1 MIRRYLILFL
11 FLVPTLLLAQ
21 HTQLT
26 VQDKASK
33 RLLQGASI
41 SENKIVLG
49 VTDSLGQVHLSLTQG
64 IHLLKCS
71 LIGYEAKLDSI
82 NFPCTTPIII
92 ELNMSPTLM
101 EEITVVSTT
110 RNNQRIE
117 NSPLKVEVIG
127 REEMDEENSIKP
139 ASIASIL
146 GDLSGVQIQQ
156 SSVVSG
162 NANIRIQGLEGRYT
176 QILRDG
182 LPLYEGFSGGFGIL
196 SIPPID
202 LKQVELIKGAASTL
216 YGGGAIAG
224 LVNIISRKPTEK
236 QQTTFT
242 INRSSLKESNI
253 NSFISK
259 KYKHIGYTF
268 YAGYTAQK
276 EIDVN
281 KDGISDVPKLGSFV
295 VHPRLFFY
303 PNRKTNITLGYSGT
317 IERRKGGDMLVL
329 AGKPDQIHQYVE
341 SNNNTRHTGELFI
354 EHTLHGKTKLEFKSS
369 FSSFDRTIQSNTIVI
384 NGNQVNRFSELS
396 LFAPYEKGSLV
407 VGVNSVGD
415 AFNKISSSTS
425 IPLNSFSNQTI
436 GVFIQN
442 TLNIGEKTILEA
454 GIREDFHNHYG
465 NFFLPRISM
474 FHRFNEHWASRSGIG
489 YGYKAPNVISPQI
502 QDLPLEKIL
511 PLSNNIKAE
520 QSVGF
525 NIELNYKK
533 EWNDGNSFFINHAFF
548 VTQVS
553 NPIIHSIYST
563 DVVDQYILFSNAA
576 KPILTRG
583 FDTYIQTTLNQWEIY
598 LGYTFTI
605 AERKYL
611 PTNQFMPLTPKNR
624 MAFTL
629 LRAFEETGW
638 RVGIEASYNGKQ
650 IRFDESKTP
659 GYLFTAAMI
668 EKKLNEKVKF
678 VLNGE
683 NLFDYRQ
690 SRIEPIFTG
699 SITNPSFKE
708 LWAPI
713 DGRVINLAMFI
724 KL

>member
-1 MIRRYLILFL
+1 MIRHYLIIFL

-26 VQDKASK
+26 IQDKVSK
-33 RLLQGASI
+33 RPLQGVSI
-41 SENKIVLG
+41 SENKSVLG
-49 VTDSLGQVHLSLTQG
+49 ITDSLGHVHLNLPQG
-64 IHLLKCS
+64 MHFLKSS
-71 LIGYEAKLDSI
+71 LIGYEEKVDSI
-82 NFPCTTPIII
+82 YFPITNPIII
-92 ELNMSPTLM
+92 ELTMSPKLM
-101 EEITVVSTT
+101 DEITILSST

-146 GDLSGVQIQQ
+146 GDISGVQIQQ
-156 SSVVSG
+156 SSAVSG

-202 LKQVELIKGAASTL
+202 LKQVELIKGSASTL

-236 QQTTFT
+236 QQSTFT

-259 KYKHIGYTF
+259 KYKHVGYTF

-276 EIDVN
+276 EVDVN
-281 KDGISDVPKLGSFV
+281 KDGLSDVPQLESFV

-303 PNRKTNITLGYSGT
+303 PTKKTNITLGYSGT
-317 IERRKGGDMLVL
+317 MEKRKGGDMLVL
-329 AGKPDQIHQYVE
+329 AGKPDQVHQYIE

-354 EHTLHGKTKLEFKSS
+354 DHTLHGKTKLEFKSS
-369 FSSFDRTIQSNTIVI
+369 FSSFDRTILSNALELK
-384 NGNQVNRFSELS
+384 GNQVNQFSELS
-396 LFAPYEKGSLV
+396 LFVPYEKGSLV
-407 VGVNSVGD
+407 AGINSVGD
-415 AFNKISSSTS
+415 EFKKISSSSS
-425 IPLNSFSNQTI
+425 IPLSSFSNQTL
-436 GVFIQN
+436 GFFVQN
-442 TLNIGEKTILEA
+442 TLNISEQSILEA
-454 GIREDFHNHYG
+454 GIREDIHNHYG

-474 FHRFNEHWASRSGIG
+474 FHRFNEHWASRGGIG
-489 YGYKAPNVISPQI
+489 YGYKAPNILSSQI
-502 QDLPLEKIL
+502 RDIPFEKITPL
-511 PLSNNIKAE
+511 PSSIKAE
-520 QSVGF
+520 RSVGF
-525 NIELNYKK
+525 NVEVNYKK
-533 EWNDGNSFFINHAFF
+533 EWDNGNSFFINHALFI
-548 VTQVS
+548 TQVS
-553 NPIIHSIYST
+553 DPIIYNT
-563 DVVDQYILFSNAA
+563 DPISQFVFFSNAA

-583 FDTYIQTTLNQWEIY
+583 FDTYIQSTLDQWEIY

-611 PTNQFMPLTPKNR
+611 STNQFMPLTPKNR

-629 LRAFEETGW
+629 LRAFEEKGW

-650 IRFDESKTP
+650 IRFNESKTP

-668 EKKLNEKVKF
+668 EKKINDKVKF

-699 SITNPSFKE
+699 SITNPSFNE

>member
-1 MIRRYLILFL
+1 MIRHYLIIFL
-11 FLVPTLLLAQ
+11 FLAPTLLLAQ

-26 VQDKASK
+26 IQDKASK
-33 RLLQGASI
+33 RPLQGVSI
-41 SENKIVLG
+41 SENKSVLG
-49 VTDSLGQVHLSLTQG
+49 ITDSLGHIQLNLVQGMHLIKSSLV
-64 IHLLKCS
+64 
-71 LIGYEAKLDSI
+71 GYEVKLDSI
-82 NFPCTTPIII
+82 NFPITNPIII
-92 ELNMSPTLM
+92 ELTMSPKLM
-101 EEITVVSTT
+101 DEITILSST

-146 GDLSGVQIQQ
+146 GDISGVQIQQ
-156 SSVVSG
+156 SSAVSG

-202 LKQVELIKGAASTL
+202 LKQVELIKGSASTL

-259 KYKHIGYTF
+259 KYKHVGYTF

-276 EIDVN
+276 EVDVN
-281 KDGISDVPKLGSFV
+281 KDGLSDLPQLESVV

-303 PNRKTNITLGYSGT
+303 PTKKTNITLGYSGT
-317 IERRKGGDMLVL
+317 MEKRKGGDMLVL
-329 AGKPDQIHQYVE
+329 AGKPDQVHQYIE

-354 EHTLHGKTKLEFKSS
+354 DHTLHGKTKLEFKSS
-369 FSSFDRTIQSNTIVI
+369 FSSFDRTILSNALELK
-384 NGNQVNRFSELS
+384 GNQVNQFSELS

-407 VGVNSVGD
+407 AGINSVGD
-415 AFNKISSSTS
+415 EFKKISSSSS
-425 IPLNSFSNQTI
+425 IPLSSFSNQTF
-436 GVFIQN
+436 GFFVQN
-442 TLNIGEKTILEA
+442 TLNISEHSILEA
-454 GIREDFHNHYG
+454 GIREDIHNHYG

-474 FHRFNEHWASRSGIG
+474 FHRFNEHWASRGGIG
-489 YGYKAPNVISPQI
+489 YGYKAPNILSSQI
-502 QDLPLEKIL
+502 RDIPFEKITPL
-511 PLSNNIKAE
+511 PSSIKAE
-520 QSVGF
+520 RSVGF
-525 NIELNYKK
+525 NVEVNYKK
-533 EWNDGNSFFINHAFF
+533 EWDNGNSFFINHALFI
-548 VTQVS
+548 TQVS
-553 NPIIHSIYST
+553 DPIIYNT
-563 DVVDQYILFSNAA
+563 DPISQFVFFSNAA

-583 FDTYIQTTLNQWEIY
+583 FDTYIQSTFDQWEIY

-611 PTNQFMPLTPKNR
+611 STNQFMPLTPKNR

-629 LRAFEETGW
+629 LRAFEEKGW

-668 EKKLNEKVKF
+668 EKKINDKVKF

-699 SITNPSFKE
+699 SITNPSFNE

>member
-1 MIRRYLILFL
+1 MIRHYLIIFL

-26 VQDKASK
+26 IQDKVSK
-33 RLLQGASI
+33 RPLQGVSI
-41 SENKIVLG
+41 SENKSVLG
-49 VTDSLGQVHLSLTQG
+49 ITDSLGHIQLNLVQGMHLIKSSLV
-64 IHLLKCS
+64 
-71 LIGYEAKLDSI
+71 GYEVKLDSI
-82 NFPCTTPIII
+82 NFPITNPIII
-92 ELNMSPTLM
+92 ELTMSPKLM
-101 EEITVVSTT
+101 DEITILSST

-146 GDLSGVQIQQ
+146 GDISGVQIQQ
-156 SSVVSG
+156 SSAVSG

-202 LKQVELIKGAASTL
+202 LKQVELIKGSASTL

-276 EIDVN
+276 EVDVN
-281 KDGISDVPKLGSFV
+281 KDGLSDVPQLESFV

-303 PNRKTNITLGYSGT
+303 PTKKTNITLGYSGT
-317 IERRKGGDMLVL
+317 MEKRKGGDMLVL
-329 AGKPDQIHQYVE
+329 AGKPDQVHQYIE

-354 EHTLHGKTKLEFKSS
+354 DHTLHGKTKLEFKSS
-369 FSSFDRTIQSNTIVI
+369 FSSFDRTILSNALELK
-384 NGNQVNRFSELS
+384 GNQVNQFSELS

-407 VGVNSVGD
+407 AGINSVGD
-415 AFNKISSSTS
+415 EFKKISSSSS
-425 IPLNSFSNQTI
+425 IPLSSFSNQTL
-436 GVFIQN
+436 GFFVQN
-442 TLNIGEKTILEA
+442 TLNISEQSILEA
-454 GIREDFHNHYG
+454 GIREDIHNHYG

-474 FHRFNEHWASRSGIG
+474 FHRFNEHWASRGGIG
-489 YGYKAPNVISPQI
+489 YGYKAPNILSSQI
-502 QDLPLEKIL
+502 RDIPFEKITPL
-511 PLSNNIKAE
+511 PSSIKAE
-520 QSVGF
+520 RSVGF
-525 NIELNYKK
+525 NVEVNYKK
-533 EWNDGNSFFINHAFF
+533 EWDNGNSFFINHALFI
-548 VTQVS
+548 TQVS
-553 NPIIHSIYST
+553 DPIIYNT
-563 DVVDQYILFSNAA
+563 DPISQFVFFSNAA

-583 FDTYIQTTLNQWEIY
+583 FDTYIQSTFDQWEIY

-611 PTNQFMPLTPKNR
+611 STNQFMPLTPKNR

-629 LRAFEETGW
+629 LRAFEEKGW

-668 EKKLNEKVKF
+668 EKKINDKVKF

-699 SITNPSFKE
+699 SITNPSFNE

>member
-1 MIRRYLILFL
+1 MIRHYLIIFL

-26 VQDKASK
+26 IQDKVSK
-33 RLLQGASI
+33 RPLQGVSI
-41 SENKIVLG
+41 SENKSVLG
-49 VTDSLGQVHLSLTQG
+49 ITDSLGHVHLNLPQG
-64 IHLLKCS
+64 MHFLKSS
-71 LIGYEAKLDSI
+71 LIGYEEKVDSI
-82 NFPCTTPIII
+82 YFPITNPIII
-92 ELNMSPTLM
+92 ELTMSPKLM
-101 EEITVVSTT
+101 DEITILSST

-146 GDLSGVQIQQ
+146 GDISGVQIQQ
-156 SSVVSG
+156 SSAVSG

-202 LKQVELIKGAASTL
+202 LKQVELIKGSASTL

-236 QQTTFT
+236 QQSTFT

-259 KYKHIGYTF
+259 KYKHVGYTF

-276 EIDVN
+276 EVDVN
-281 KDGISDVPKLGSFV
+281 KDGLSDVPQLESFV

-303 PNRKTNITLGYSGT
+303 PTKKTNITLGYSGT
-317 IERRKGGDMLVL
+317 MEKRKGGDMLVL
-329 AGKPDQIHQYVE
+329 AGKPDQVHQYIE

-354 EHTLHGKTKLEFKSS
+354 DHTLHGKTKLEFKSS
-369 FSSFDRTIQSNTIVI
+369 FSLFDRTILSNALELK
-384 NGNQVNRFSELS
+384 GNQVNQFSELS
-396 LFAPYEKGSLV
+396 LFAPYKKGSLV
-407 VGVNSVGD
+407 AGINSVGD
-415 AFNKISSSTS
+415 EFKKISSSSS
-425 IPLNSFSNQTI
+425 IPLSSFSNQTL
-436 GVFIQN
+436 GFFVQN
-442 TLNIGEKTILEA
+442 TLNISEQSILEA
-454 GIREDFHNHYG
+454 GIREDIHNHYG

-474 FHRFNEHWASRSGIG
+474 FHRFNEHWASRGGIG
-489 YGYKAPNVISPQI
+489 YGYKAPNILSSQI
-502 QDLPLEKIL
+502 RDIPFEKITPL
-511 PLSNNIKAE
+511 PSSIKAE
-520 QSVGF
+520 RSVGF
-525 NIELNYKK
+525 NVEVNYKK
-533 EWNDGNSFFINHAFF
+533 EWDNGNSFFINHALFI
-548 VTQVS
+548 TQVS
-553 NPIIHSIYST
+553 DPIIYNT
-563 DVVDQYILFSNAA
+563 DPISQFVFFSNAA

-583 FDTYIQTTLNQWEIY
+583 FDTYIQSTLDQWEIY

-611 PTNQFMPLTPKNR
+611 STNQFMPLTPKNR

-629 LRAFEETGW
+629 LRAFEEKGW
-638 RVGIEASYNGKQ
+638 RVGIEASYNGRQ

-668 EKKLNEKVKF
+668 EKKINDKVKF

-699 SITNPSFKE
+699 SITNPSFNE